1 MKDKEKE
8 ETHIAIFKGKA
19 IRRKFIEDKWFFS
32 IIDIISVLTD
42 STIPK
47 RYWADLK
54 TKLEEEGFEAYD
66 KIVQLKL
73 VAEDGKLRETDCAD
87 TEGIFRII
95 QSIPSKKAEPFKRW
109 LARVGYERV
118 QEIENPE
125 LAQERMKK
133 VSIEVRN

>member
-1 MKDKEKE
+1 MEEDS
-8 ETHIAIFKGKA
+8 ETHIAIFSGKK
-19 IRRKFIEDKWFFS
+19 IRRKLVKDKWFFS
-32 IIDIISVLTD
+32 VVDIVGVLTD

-47 RYWADLK
+47 RYWSDLK
-54 TKLEEEGFEAYD
+54 IKLKEEGFESYD

-73 VAEDGKLRETDCAD
+73 KYGDGKEYETDAAD

-109 LARVGYERV
+109 LARVGYERI

-133 VSIEVRN
+133 ILIEVIN